1 MASKPLETHSF
12 ATRAAWHAWLAKHH
26 ATSPGIAMRIARRS
40 TTAASLTYADAV
52 EVAVAWGWIDG
63 RKGRGDATAWLQHFS
78 PRGPRSKW
86 SKINRDKATSL
97 IASGAMQSSGLAA
110 VERAKANGMWDA
122 AYDAPRTSTLPD
134 DFAAALSRSPRAKA
148 FFATIDARNRYSILH
163 RIQTAK
169 LSATRARR
177 ITDFVAMLARHELLY
192 EKGST
197 KARALSKS
205 SSSSADATPTT
216 TGAGRT
222 AGRPQAR
229 RRRR

>member
-40 TTAASLTYADAV
+40 TTTASLTYADAV
-52 EVAVAWGWIDG
+52 DVALAWGWIDG

-86 SKINRDKATSL
+86 SKINRDKALAL
-97 IASGAMQSSGLAA
+97 IARGDMQPSGLAA
-110 VERAKANGMWDA
+110 VERARASGMWES

-134 DFAAALSRSPRAKA
+134 DFAAALARAPRAKA

-169 LSATRARR
+169 LPATRARR
-177 ITDFVAMLARHELLY
+177 IADFVTMLGRHELLY

-197 KARALSKS
+197 KARSLSKS
-205 SSSSADATPTT
+205 RRSS
-216 TGAGRT
+216 
-222 AGRPQAR
+222 
-229 RRRR
+229 

>member
-1 MASKPLETHSF
+1 MPSKPLDTLSF
-12 ATRAAWHAWLAKHH
+12 PTKAAWHTWLSKHH
-26 ATSPGIAMRIARRS
+26 ATSPGIAMRIARRTP
-40 TTAASLTYADAV
+40 TTASLTYADAV
-52 EVAVAWGWIDG
+52 DVALAWGWIDG

-78 PRGPRSKW
+78 PRGPRGKW

-97 IASGAMQSSGLAA
+97 IASGDMQPSGLAA

-122 AYDAPRTSTLPD
+122 AYDAPRTSALPD
-134 DFAAALSRSPRAKA
+134 DFATALSRSPRAKA

-169 LSATRARR
+169 LPATRTRR

-205 SSSSADATPTT
+205 REST
-216 TGAGRT
+216 
-222 AGRPQAR
+222 
-229 RRRR
+229 

>member
-1 MASKPLETHSF
+1 MPSKPLETLSF
-12 ATRAAWHAWLAKHH
+12 ATRTAWHTWLSKHH

-40 TTAASLTYADAV
+40 TTTTSLTYADAV
-52 EVAVAWGWIDG
+52 DVALAWGWIDG

-86 SKINRDKATSL
+86 SKINRDKASSL
-97 IASGAMQSSGLAA
+97 IASGAMQPSGLAA

-134 DFAAALSRSPRAKA
+134 DFATALSRSPRAKT
-148 FFATIDARNRYSILH
+148 FFATIDARNRYAILY

-169 LSATRARR
+169 LPATRARR
-177 ITDFVAMLARHELLY
+177 IADFVAMLARHELLY

-197 KARALSKS
+197 KARRLSTS
-205 SSSSADATPTT
+205 REST
-216 TGAGRT
+216 
-222 AGRPQAR
+222 
-229 RRRR
+229 